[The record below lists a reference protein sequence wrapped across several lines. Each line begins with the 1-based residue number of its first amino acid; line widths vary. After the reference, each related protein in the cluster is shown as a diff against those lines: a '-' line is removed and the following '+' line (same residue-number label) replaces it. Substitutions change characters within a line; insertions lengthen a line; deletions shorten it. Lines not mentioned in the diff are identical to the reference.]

1 MLETLQELFQVQ
13 DLTGT
18 FTVADV
24 AVGLILSFIL
34 SSLIGLLYKK
44 THKGTS
50 YTQSYVHTLV
60 ITSMVVTIIMLI
72 VGSNIARAFTLVG
85 ALSIVRFRNAIKETR
100 DVGFIFFTMAIGMA
114 TGTKFY
120 LLAIIA
126 TLVIGFAILIM
137 SRFNWYARP
146 ISSQILKIQLKNDAN
161 FEKLFDDLFVKFT
174 DMSDLISVD
183 SIKAGQLTELVYS
196 VQLKKKT
203 NMQEFIGG
211 IKKLNDNLTV
221 NLLTGYNAVD
231 L

>member
-1 MLETLQELFQVQ
+1 MEALQQLLQIQ

-18 FTVADV
+18 FSVTDV
-24 AVGLILSFIL
+24 ALGLTLSFIL
-34 SSLIGLLYKK
+34 SALIGLLYQK

-60 ITSMVVTIIMLI
+60 ITCMVVTIIMLI

-85 ALSIVRFRNAIKETR
+85 ALSIIRFRNAIKETR

-126 TLVIGFAILIM
+126 TTVISLAILIM

-146 ISSQILKIQLKNDAN
+146 AVSQILKIQLKNDVN
-161 FEKLFDDLFVKFT
+161 FEKLFDNLFVRFT

-183 SIKAGQLTELVYS
+183 TVRAGSLTELVYNI
-196 VQLKKKT
+196 QLKKKT
-203 NMQEFIGG
+203 NKQEFISDV
-211 IKKLNDNLTV
+211 KKLNDNQTV

>member
-1 MLETLQELFQVQ
+1 MEQLEQLFPIQ

-18 FTVADV
+18 FSIADV
-24 AVGLILSFIL
+24 T
-34 SSLIGLLYKK
+34 IGLLLSFVLSASVGFLYQK

-50 YTQSYVHTLV
+50 YTQSYVQTLV
-60 ITSMVVTIIMLI
+60 ITCMVVTIIMLI

-85 ALSIVRFRNAIKETR
+85 ALSIIRFRNAIKETR

-120 LLAIIA
+120 GLAVIA
-126 TLVIGFAILIM
+126 TVIISLVILLMTRLDWF
-137 SRFNWYARP
+137 ARP
-146 ISSQILKIQLKNDAN
+146 STSQILKIQIGNDAD
-161 FEKLFDDLFVKFT
+161 FDKLFDSVFVKYA

-183 SIKAGQLTELVYS
+183 SVRAGSLTELIYS
-196 VQLKKKT
+196 IRLKKRA
-203 NMQEFIGG
+203 NIQNFISAV
-211 IKKLNDNLTV
+211 KQLNGNLTV